1 MPRSRDRFAR
11 QNRYR
16 PPSAFPLTS
25 PCPGIVHHLSGR
37 TLHAR
42 PHRCD
47 AVGAAASLAGFTV
60 VAFATPDVR
69 DYNPLDSHARY
80 TPWSVFQDGRLMD
93 ARPAALTSDVRTG
106 SGRSAAETATR
117 TREHPPSF
125 PWRVLPPPP
134 AQAVSAGST
143 EARPQRS
150 STQQPLSRWHFHYC
164 FNAFSMV
171 AFHLSLAVLVCYR
184 SRHHI

>member
-37 TLHAR
+37 TLHAQ
-42 PHRCD
+42 PHRYNT
-47 AVGAAASLAGFTV
+47 VGAAASLAGFTV
-60 VAFATPDVR
+60 IAFATPESRLQPLRLACKVHSLVR
-69 DYNPLDSHARY
+69 VSRRAA
-80 TPWSVFQDGRLMD
+80 DGRSTRGSD
-93 ARPAALTSDVRTG
+93 ERRPDGIGKVCR
-106 SGRSAAETATR
+106 RTATR
-117 TREHPPSF
+117 TLARPPSF
-125 PWRVLPPPP
+125 LQRVLPPPP